1 MDFSNSIYLKVFLS
15 RSVSIQLSAISLSAT
30 RTLRE
35 QLSAISLSATR
46 TLREQLSAISLSA
59 TRTLREQLSAVGT
72 SSIVAQALALAFRPR
87 YANGH
92 AVRTTL

>member
-46 TLREQLSAISLSA
+46 TLREQLSAISY
-59 TRTLREQLSAVGT
+59 QLSAVGT
-72 SSIVAQALALAFRPR
+72 SSIVAQALAF
-87 YANGH
+87 GH